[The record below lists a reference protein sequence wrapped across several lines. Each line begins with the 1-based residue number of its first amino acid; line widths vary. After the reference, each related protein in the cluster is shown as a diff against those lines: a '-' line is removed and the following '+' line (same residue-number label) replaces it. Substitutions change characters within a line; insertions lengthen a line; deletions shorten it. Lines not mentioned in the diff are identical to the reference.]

1 MPSATELME
10 SLDRARTTIRNARA
24 ETEAIAERSV
34 NLALAAGTG
43 FVIGYL
49 DKKNGKLNPGLGL
62 KTVRVPG
69 TDIELDAAIAGV
81 GGLLG
86 ASGLAGD
93 MSDEICAVAQAAGAI
108 ATWKL
113 GYEKTDAPKKS

>member
-1 MPSATELME
+1 ME
-10 SLDRARTTIRNARA
+10 SLDRARNSIKNARA

-34 NLALAAGTG
+34 NLALSAGSG
-43 FVIGYL
+43 FVLGYL
-49 DKKNGKLNPGLGL
+49 DKKHGKLSPGLGL
-62 KTVRVPG
+62 KTARVPG

-86 ASGLAGD
+86 ASGLAGE
-93 MSDEICAVAQAAGAI
+93 MSDEICAVASAAGAV

-113 GYEKTDAPKKS
+113 GYEKTDAPKK